1 MRLNSKL
8 EVLEQRQAASAQL
21 ASESAH
27 AHTLQTKQM
36 ERSIEEHHQQHAKSI
51 SKAELR
57 GQDMAEQIAHKAVAD
72 SQANMQV
79 SSCYSLHRHFN
90 KFCIQR
96 LTHAHMKVMH

>member
-1 MRLNSKL
+1 
-8 EVLEQRQAASAQL
+8 
-21 ASESAH
+21 
-27 AHTLQTKQM
+27 M

-79 SSCYSLHRHFN
+79 
-90 KFCIQR
+90 
-96 LTHAHMKVMH
+96 